1 MKLSQITVF
10 DRVNFIDIL
19 LFTKHLSVMIKAGIP
34 LAEALEILRD
44 QTQNPAFKKVLV
56 TVSTE
61 IRNGQSL
68 TKTLA
73 LFPKIFN
80 PFYLSLVSVGEQAGD
95 LEVNLEYLATQ
106 LQKNYE
112 FKKKVQGAM
121 LYPSFVIVV
130 ALLMGSAMAIFVLPQ
145 LAGLFTSLDVDL
157 PTSTRILI
165 FVADLMK
172 KHGLIIIP
180 GLFAV
185 FFLTTFLVKTPAV
198 KPLWQR
204 FLINLPI
211 FGLFIKNVESANFC
225 RSLGLMLKSG
235 LTLSKAL
242 EIAREATDNTIFKE
256 YIEGIEKAVDKGHT
270 IESELSKKK
279 YQHFPLIVSKMIGV
293 GEKTGKLD
301 ETLLY
306 LGDFFEE
313 EVDSMAKN
321 FPTILEPIL
330 LVIIA
335 LMVAFMALAII
346 SPIYQFTASIHK

>member
-1 MKLSQITVF
+1 
-10 DRVNFIDIL
+10 
-19 LFTKHLSVMIKAGIP
+19 
-34 LAEALEILRD
+34 
-44 QTQNPAFKKVLV
+44 
-56 TVSTE
+56 
-61 IRNGQSL
+61 
-68 TKTLA
+68 
-73 LFPKIFN
+73 
-80 PFYLSLVSVGEQAGD
+80 
-95 LEVNLEYLATQ
+95 
-106 LQKNYE
+106 
-112 FKKKVQGAM
+112 M

-306 LGDFFEE
+306 LGDFF
-313 EVDSMAKN
+313 
-321 FPTILEPIL
+321 
-330 LVIIA
+330 
-335 LMVAFMALAII
+335 
-346 SPIYQFTASIHK
+346 

>member
-185 FFLTTFLVKTPAV
+185 FFLTT
-198 KPLWQR
+198 
-204 FLINLPI
+204 
-211 FGLFIKNVESANFC
+211 
-225 RSLGLMLKSG
+225 
-235 LTLSKAL
+235 
-242 EIAREATDNTIFKE
+242 
-256 YIEGIEKAVDKGHT
+256 
-270 IESELSKKK
+270 
-279 YQHFPLIVSKMIGV
+279 
-293 GEKTGKLD
+293 
-301 ETLLY
+301 
-306 LGDFFEE
+306 
-313 EVDSMAKN
+313 
-321 FPTILEPIL
+321 
-330 LVIIA
+330 
-335 LMVAFMALAII
+335 
-346 SPIYQFTASIHK
+346 

>member
-1 MKLSQITVF
+1 M
-10 DRVNFIDIL
+10 
-19 LFTKHLSVMIKAGIP
+19 
-34 LAEALEILRD
+34 
-44 QTQNPAFKKVLV
+44 
-56 TVSTE
+56 
-61 IRNGQSL
+61 
-68 TKTLA
+68 
-73 LFPKIFN
+73 
-80 PFYLSLVSVGEQAGD
+80 
-95 LEVNLEYLATQ
+95 
-106 LQKNYE
+106 
-112 FKKKVQGAM
+112 
-121 LYPSFVIVV
+121 
-130 ALLMGSAMAIFVLPQ
+130 
-145 LAGLFTSLDVDL
+145 
-157 PTSTRILI
+157 
-165 FVADLMK
+165 
-172 KHGLIIIP
+172 
-180 GLFAV
+180 